1 MFKQFSNLFFPEDN
15 GAGGGPLSKDDIID
29 FLGEDDDKEIIPL
42 DTDKEKKEDDKE
54 LETKDDDDGEAEDK
68 DELDE
73 IEEELEEPSEE
84 KLELVAPTSRKE
96 ILTKYPKL
104 FKEFPYLE
112 KAMYREQQ
120 FTALLPT
127 LDDARSAIEARDTLG
142 KVESDLMNGDTEKL
156 LLATKNN
163 NGTAFNKL
171 VDNYLDTL
179 AKVDEKAYVHVIGNT
194 IKHTIIQMATEGK
207 RSNNE
212 RLLAA
217 AQILN
222 QFVFGSSDFA
232 PPERLSRDE
241 KPDTAKQEI
250 ARERK
255 EFTKQRFDLANGD
268 IHTRVN
274 NSFKATIEANIDPKQ
289 SMTDYNRKNAVR
301 DAMEQLEQSIN
312 GDTRFRQLVDK
323 LWDSAVKNGFN
334 KESTDRIRSAFL
346 SKGKTLL
353 PNVIKKARNEALKG
367 MGKRVANDEDNND
380 KVETAPV
387 KRGRSPESPHSNNK
401 SGIPSGMST
410 LEYLMKD

>member
-1 MFKQFSNLFFPEDN
+1 MFKQFSNLFSPDDAN
-15 GAGGGPLSKDDIID
+15 GAGSGPLSKDDIID
-29 FLGEDDDKEIIPL
+29 FLGEEDEKEIIPL
-42 DTDKEKKEDDKE
+42 DTDKEKKDDDKE
-54 LETKDDDDGEAEDK
+54 LETKDDDGEAEK
-68 DELDE
+68 ESVEDEL
-73 IEEELEEPSEE
+73 EEELEEPSEE
-84 KLELVAPTSRKE
+84 KLELVAPASRKE

-104 FKEFPYLE
+104 FREFPYLE

-127 LDDARSAIEARDTLG
+127 LDDAKNAIEARDTLG

-156 LLATKNN
+156 LLATKSN

-232 PPERLSRDE
+232 PPERLSREE

-250 ARERK
+250 ARERQ
-255 EFTKQRFDLANGD
+255 EFTKQRFELANGD

-301 DAMEQLEQSIN
+301 DALEQLETSIN

-323 LWDSAVKNGFN
+323 LWEAAVKNGFN

-367 MGKRVANDEDNND
+367 MGKRVSNDEDNND
-380 KVETAPV
+380 KVETTPV
-387 KRGRSPESPHSNNK
+387 KRGRSSELPHSNNK
-401 SGIPSGMST
+401 SGIPAGMST